1 MKLRKFIAT
10 TIREYLNEQIRNETN
25 LVMKKIKS
33 FKTDEGKFSIYDVS
47 EDIRGRA
54 NMFTVFEDKNG
65 WIVRNAFVPDE
76 LQRKGIATKFY
87 IEMNQKSKQKTGKN
101 LRSTQ
106 PRMLSNGEIVH
117 ELSNDGISLWDSFV
131 NKGLAKKI
139 SEKNYIFI

>member
-1 MKLRKFIAT
+1 MQKVID
-10 TIREYLNEQIRNETN
+10 
-25 LVMKKIKS
+25 LVVKKIKS
-33 FKTDEGKFSIYDVS
+33 FKTNEGKFSIYDVS
-47 EDIRGRA
+47 DDIRGRA

-76 LQRKGIATKFY
+76 LQRKGIASKFY

-106 PRMLSNGEIVH
+106 PRILFNGEIIH
-117 ELSNDGISLWDSFV
+117 ELSKYGVLLWDSFV
-131 NKGLAKKI
+131 NNGLAKKI